1 MLVEALEDIWAITP
15 DPRRDRLTVG
25 FVTHLVSLA
34 TGVPAVEISAP
45 RRATHAAVR
54 ARQLAI
60 YLTHITFHWSLAR
73 VAFAFGRDRTTCG
86 HACRK
91 IEDMREDATFDRRLS
106 DLEACLRQAPAH
118 AEEIP
123 A

>member
-1 MLVEALEDIWAITP
+1 MGGTP

-34 TGVPAVEISAP
+34 TDVPAAEIAAP
-45 RRATHAAVR
+45 RRASHTAVR

-91 IEDMREDATFDRRLS
+91 IEDLRENEAFDRRLAE
-106 DLEACLRQAPAH
+106 LEACLRQAPSH
-118 AEEIP
+118 AQDLP
-123 A
+123 Q

>member
-1 MLVEALEDIWAITP
+1 MLVQALEDIWAITP

-34 TGVPAVEISAP
+34 TGVPAAEISAP

-60 YLTHITFHWSLAR
+60 YLTHITFHWPLSR

>member
-1 MLVEALEDIWAITP
+1 LSPISFPWPPACRR
-15 DPRRDRLTVG
+15 PR
-25 FVTHLVSLA
+25 
-34 TGVPAVEISAP
+34 SAHA

-91 IEDMREDATFDRRLS
+91 IEDMRENAVFDRRLS

>member
-45 RRATHAAVR
+45 RRATR
-54 ARQLAI
+54 
-60 YLTHITFHWSLAR
+60 
-73 VAFAFGRDRTTCG
+73 
-86 HACRK
+86 
-91 IEDMREDATFDRRLS
+91 
-106 DLEACLRQAPAH
+106 
-118 AEEIP
+118 
-123 A
+123 

>member
-1 MLVEALEDIWAITP
+1 MLVQTLEEIWAITP

-25 FVTHLVSLA
+25 FVTHLVALA
-34 TGVPAVEISAP
+34 TGVPAAEINAP

-60 YLTHITFHWSLAR
+60 YLTHITFHWPLTR

-86 HACRK
+86 HACRR

-118 AEEIP
+118 AQEIP

>member
-1 MLVEALEDIWAITP
+1 MLVQALEDTWAITP

-34 TGVPAVEISAP
+34 TGVPAAEISAP
-45 RRATHAAVR
+45 KRASHAAVR

-60 YLTHITFHWSLAR
+60 YLTHITFHWPLAR

-91 IEDMREDATFDRRLS
+91 IEDLREDAAFDHRLAE
-106 DLEACLRQAPAH
+106 LEACLRQAPAH
-118 AEEIP
+118 AQGMP
-123 A
+123 

>member
-60 YLTHITFHWSLAR
+60 YQTHITVHWSLAR

-91 IEDMREDATFDRRLS
+91 IEDMREDVTFDRRLS
-106 DLEACLRQAPAH
+106 DLEACLRQAPVH

>member
-1 MLVEALEDIWAITP
+1 MLVQALEDIWAISP

-34 TGVPAVEISAP
+34 TGVPAAEIAAP
-45 RRATHAAVR
+45 RRASHTAVR

-91 IEDMREDATFDRRLS
+91 IEDLRENEAFDRRLAE
-106 DLEACLRQAPAH
+106 LEACLRQAPSH
-118 AEEIP
+118 AQELP
-123 A
+123 Q

>member
-1 MLVEALEDIWAITP
+1 MLVQALEDIWAVTP

-34 TGVPAVEISAP
+34 TGVSAVDITAP
-45 RRATHAAVR
+45 RRASQSAVR

-60 YLTHITFHWSLAR
+60 YLTHITFHWPLAR

-86 HACRK
+86 HACRR
-91 IEDMREDATFDRRLS
+91 IEDMREDAAFDRRLS
-106 DLEACLRQAPAH
+106 ELEACLRQAPAH
-118 AEEIP
+118 AQDLP
-123 A
+123 Q

>member
-1 MLVEALEDIWAITP
+1 MLVQALEEIWAITP

-34 TGVPAVEISAP
+34 TNISAAEISAP
-45 RRATHAAVR
+45 KRATQATVR
-54 ARQLAI
+54 ARQLCI
-60 YLTHITFHWSLAR
+60 YLTHITFHWPLNR
-73 VAFAFGRDRTTCG
+73 VAYAFGRDRTTCG

-91 IEDMREDATFDRRLS
+91 IEDMREDAAFDRRLT

-123 A
+123 Q